1 MPRRCDVEAFAKA
14 ALEPVSFVFRDYAKE
29 KPVSDQVFTALKNL
43 YRYDPG
49 PLDAVMDSVDESNA
63 YWTRQKVTFNTAYGN
78 ERMSA
83 YVYLP
88 KNTKPPYETVVFFP
102 GSYAVVER
110 SSKDLDFFGCDF
122 IIKSGRALVYPI
134 YKSHYER
141 GDGLQYDDPDETA
154 RYRDHV
160 IYWGK
165 DLGRTIDY
173 LETRKDLN
181 LEKLAYYGLSTG
193 AYLGNIFPAVE
204 SRIRMAVLLAGGFD
218 FAKKMP
224 EVDELNF
231 APRVKVPTLLVDGRY
246 DGFFPL
252 ETSQNV
258 MFRFLGTPE
267 KDKRHAVL
275 DGGHIPPYDQMVKE
289 ILDWLDKYQGRVK

>member
-1 MPRRCDVEAFAKA
+1 VA
-14 ALEPVSFVFRDYAKE
+14 
-29 KPVSDQVFTALKNL
+29 
-43 YRYDPG
+43 
-49 PLDAVMDSVDESNA
+49 
-63 YWTRQKVTFNTAYGN
+63 
-78 ERMSA
+78 
-83 YVYLP
+83 
-88 KNTKPPYETVVFFP
+88 
-102 GSYAVVER
+102 R
-110 SSKDLDFFGCDF
+110 SSKDLELFGCDF

-134 YKSHYER
+134 YEGQYER
-141 GDGLQYDDPDETA
+141 GDGLEYDDPDETA

-160 IYWGK
+160 IYWRK
-165 DLGRTIDY
+165 DLGRTIDF

-193 AYLGNIFPAVE
+193 AYLGNILPAVE
-204 SRIRMAVLLAGGFD
+204 SRIRVAVLLGGGFE

-246 DGFFPL
+246 DEFFPL
-252 ETSQNV
+252 KTSQNV

-275 DGGHIPPYDQMVKE
+275 EGGHIPEYDRMVKE
-289 ILDWLDKYQGRVK
+289 ILDWLDKYQGPLK

>member
-1 MPRRCDVEAFAKA
+1 
-14 ALEPVSFVFRDYAKE
+14 
-29 KPVSDQVFTALKNL
+29 
-43 YRYDPG
+43 
-49 PLDAVMDSVDESNA
+49 
-63 YWTRQKVTFNTAYGN
+63 
-78 ERMSA
+78 MSA
-83 YVYLP
+83 YLYLP
-88 KNTKPPYETVVFFP
+88 KHSKPPYQTVVFFP
-102 GSYAVVER
+102 GSYAVVQR
-110 SSKDLDFFGCDF
+110 SSKHLELFGCDF

-154 RYRDHV
+154 GYRDHV
-160 IYWGK
+160 IYWAK

-181 LEKLAYYGLSTG
+181 LTTLAYYGLSTG
-193 AYLGNIFPAVE
+193 AYLGNILPAVE
-204 SRIRMAVLLAGGFD
+204 SRIRVAVLLGGGFEA
-218 FAKKMP
+218 AKKMP

-246 DGFFPL
+246 DEFFPL

-267 KDKRHAVL
+267 RDKRHAIL
-275 DGGHIPPYDQMVKE
+275 EGGHIPQYDQMVKE
-289 ILDWLDKYQGRVK
+289 ILDWLDKYQGPVR